1 MVLNPSKYQDTRT
14 WKMTPAMIR
23 ARKPFFKGNMLGLTL
38 LLGVTGSVYYTRTTT
53 LQTCPFHPSIR
64 RSSRLSKRSTK
75 PRRRHE
81 KTVNVEVRCGLP
93 SIGFAL
99 FFSPLL

>member
-38 LLGVTGSVYYTRTTT
+38 LLGVTGSVYSVSYTHLDVYKR
-53 LQTCPFHPSIR
+53 QRYR
-64 RSSRLSKRSTK
+64 RFLISLSYW
-75 PRRRHE
+75 
-81 KTVNVEVRCGLP
+81 
-93 SIGFAL
+93 
-99 FFSPLL
+99 

>member
-38 LLGVTGSVYYTRTTT
+38 LLGVTGSLVLYHFADVPTTISEPQAEAAKKKIKRP
-53 LQTCPFHPSIR
+53 LMWRYAVVFHQ
-64 RSSRLSKRSTK
+64 
-75 PRRRHE
+75 
-81 KTVNVEVRCGLP
+81 
-93 SIGFAL
+93 
-99 FFSPLL
+99 